1 MRCKSRTLK
10 VIIMNL
16 STQNNKPTLNLSI
29 LKAIYRNLDS
39 EAIEARETLISKGR
53 LGKVLKAMLDNKDKW
68 LMKHEIVKLARVDNK
83 AIKFILAELVGG
95 HELIQEHSGKVRGV
109 PVPTYKFI
117 VDEDN
122 IALAKIIIKKER
134 LEGLTKAD
142 LLAIQ
147 VKKIAREKGY
157 VLRSAL
163 AKDLKCGNGLLT
175 RALDLLM
182 GKGVIKRS
190 EENIIGKRGIYV
202 LVKH

>member
-1 MRCKSRTLK
+1 
-10 VIIMNL
+10 MNL

-53 LGKVLKAMLDNKDKW
+53 LGKVLKAMLDNKDKIEE
-68 LMKHEIVKLARVDNK
+68 LLSILEVMKHEIVKLARVDNK

-182 GKGVIKRS
+182 DKGVIKRS
-190 EENIIGKRGIYV
+190 EENIIGTRGIYV

>member
-1 MRCKSRTLK
+1 
-10 VIIMNL
+10 MNL

-29 LKAIYRNLDS
+29 VKAVYRNLDS
-39 EAIEARETLISKGR
+39 DAIEARETLISKGR

-83 AIKFILAELVGG
+83 AIKFILAKLVGG
-95 HELIQEHSGKVRGV
+95 HELIQEHNEKVRGA

-147 VKKIAREKGY
+147 VKKIAREEGC

-163 AKDLKCGNGLLT
+163 VKDLKCGNGLLT

-182 GKGVIKRS
+182 DKGVIKRS
-190 EENIIGKRGIYV
+190 KENIIGKRGMYV